1 MKKYAEII
9 DEKTKVCKVGLGDNN
24 LFYKSIGMTEMDVEQ
39 AYNGSWYLSGYA
51 PEKPQKLNNQERIN
65 ELLKYLNN
73 TDWYVARYSET
84 GVKIPE
90 EIKIKRQK
98 ARDEISELRG
108 DTNNATNLKE
118 TSINA
123 QTTTTNS
130 VV

>member
-1 MKKYAEII
+1 MKKYAKVMNE
-9 DEKTKVCKVGLGDNN
+9 ETKACYVGLGDNITE
-24 LFYKSIGMTEMDVEQ
+24 YIAMGMTLQDVEQ
-39 AYNGSWYLSGYA
+39 TYNGSWYLLGYA

-65 ELLKYLNN
+65 ELLGYLNN

-108 DTNNATNLKE
+108 DINNATNIKE
-118 TSINA
+118 NSINTR
-123 QTTTTNS
+123 TTTTNS